1 MHSNESQQ
9 IFTQLGKVLKR
20 RKLVIVGCIIGVLI
34 PIIYL
39 NETSPPVY
47 EARTM
52 LVFEEFVGGVS
63 SFEYDASRE
72 VLIFNR
78 VEEIKSRAFAEELA
92 QALDPEVVKRIRLPE
107 ERPPDF
113 DLQTYLSERIQKNI
127 AAMPV
132 SKSNIMRISVQWT
145 DPFVAMSMAN
155 TAARIFLDR
164 NDRIRQQDVASVR
177 AFIER
182 QLERYRIELNE
193 AEEALRRFKQE
204 NRITS
209 FNRQSEEILKRLTEA
224 EVLTNQLKSQK
235 ESTQRRLEAIQQKIA
250 EQKQDFVPLIAE
262 MNNPYTQQLR
272 EKLASLQTDLA
283 NLKVQGYSDDH
294 AAVVRI
300 RREIAQTQRTLT
312 SEAMK
317 QLESGAFGDPQMQ
330 LAQFVS
336 ESFELQV
343 ELQALEAQESALQEI
358 IAEYNRQLAT
368 LPDKEY
374 KLVKLT
380 RERDAKSATY
390 LDLMRK
396 LQEAKISEAETVS
409 GIRVIDRARLP
420 EKPIKP
426 RKKLNLTIG
435 FILGALLGLG
445 VGFVL
450 ELYSKS
456 LDSTEELER
465 LTEWPVL
472 ASIPKVD
479 KVALNGAQAKKNGAG
494 PVNGRSSL
502 IAQVSRLNPKSGV
515 AEAYRMLRTN
525 LQFHGVGKD
534 CKTILLSSIGPG
546 EGKSTTVA
554 NLAITLA
561 NLGLRVLLIDAD
573 LRKPVQHTIF
583 GGDKEPGLSELLVN
597 HHTMN
602 QDLTILDDSRSLLG
616 DLVKKEAMGD
626 LVENFSE
633 FVLDDQIVSKINNLK
648 GLNQINILNSA
659 LLEAIQVTE
668 VDNLKLLSSG
678 KQLKNPSETVSSAAM
693 QALIQE
699 TRTRYDVVLLDS
711 APIMLVPET
720 MVLSAMVDGVVF
732 VIDAKKFDGD
742 LMLKARNLLQ
752 KAEAKVLGTV
762 LNNVEL
768 NGIYKTDYYYQA

>member
-20 RKLVIVGCIIGVLI
+20 RKLVIVGCIIGVLV

-177 AFIER
+177 AFIQR
-182 QLERYRIELNE
+182 QLERYRIELNQ

-209 FNRQSEEILKRLTEA
+209 FNRESEEILKRLTEA
-224 EVLTNQLKSQK
+224 EILANQLKGQK

-300 RREIAQTQRTLT
+300 RRAIDETQRTLT
-312 SEAMK
+312 QEAMK

-343 ELQALEAQESALQEI
+343 ELQAMEAQETALDEI
-358 IAEYNRQLAT
+358 IAKYKRELAT

-374 KLVKLT
+374 QLVKLT

-426 RKKLNLTIG
+426 RKELNLTIG

-573 LRKPVQHTIF
+573 LRKPVQHIIF

-693 QALIQE
+693 QALIEE
-699 TRTRYDVVLLDS
+699 TRSRYDVVLLDS